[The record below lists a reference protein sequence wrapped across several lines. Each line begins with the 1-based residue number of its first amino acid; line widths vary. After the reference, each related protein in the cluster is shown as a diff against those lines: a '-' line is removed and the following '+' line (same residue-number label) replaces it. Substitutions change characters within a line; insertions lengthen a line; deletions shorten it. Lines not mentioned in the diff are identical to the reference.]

1 MRWPRKT
8 PPSPP
13 SDTTRTAAGP
23 VGVFQRLGD
32 FVVRWPWVV
41 IGFWVA
47 LAVLLP
53 PLFPKLTDV
62 TQKQP
67 ISALPASAPA
77 MVSNREMAKAFPKS
91 GTEDNVLLVLVTN
104 DKGLGPA
111 DEQVYRTLVDRLH
124 RDSHDVVMV
133 QDFVGT
139 PQLRETLSSQDGK
152 AWILPVGLAGDV
164 ASPEAIAAYT
174 RVADIV
180 RHSVAGTTVTAN
192 LTGTAATV
200 ADVIDVSVRDQL
212 RIEAAIVTL
221 LLMILLII
229 YRNPI
234 TMLLPLI
241 TIGVSL
247 AIAQTVLAGVSQLGL
262 AVSNQTLVFLSGM
275 IAGAGTDYAVFL
287 ISRYH
292 DYLRHGADSDQAVK
306 NALSSIGKVIAASAA
321 TVGVT
326 FLGMTF
332 TRLELFSTTGPA
344 LAIGIGVAFVAA
356 VTLLPAIIV
365 LTGRRGWIKPR
376 RELTTRFWRRSGIR
390 IVRRPKANLVAS
402 LTVLLILAGCL
413 GAVRYN
419 YDDRKALPQSVDSSR
434 GYAAMDR
441 HFSLSSM
448 IPQYLLIQSP
458 HDLRT
463 PKALADMEQMAQ
475 RISQLP
481 GIKAIR
487 GVTRPNGAPLEAAST
502 TRQAGEIGQR
512 LDDASLLIRDRNADL
527 DRLASGSD
535 QLADG
540 LNTLRDQITKLMSG
554 VGSLISA
561 LQSIKEQF
569 GGDTTFGQMGDADRL
584 IDGIRSLGDTLQK
597 TFGNLNGNLE
607 WVDPVVIALDGSP
620 YCDSN
625 PACGAARDQ
634 FRQLQTARNDGTLE
648 KLVGQLQ
655 STGPL
660 SNLSQTVSKLTQL
673 MTSLTGSMD
682 SMGSLGIGGSGGGQS
697 PLDNMQEGLDSLAD
711 GGRQVADGVQQL
723 VDQTKRMGSD
733 LGNASEFLLA
743 MKNDAATPSMAGF
756 YIPPQVLTSDD
767 FTKAATFFI
776 SADGHAARYLVET
789 EFSPFSTAAMD
800 EVNSV
805 TNTARGAQSNTALSD
820 ASISMTGYSAT
831 LSDARD
837 YYNHDIRFI
846 IALTIIV
853 VLLILIALLRA
864 IVAPMYLIGSVIIS
878 YLAALGIGVVVFQF
892 ILGQELHWSVP
903 GLAFIILVAM
913 GADYNMLLISRIRD
927 ESPRGIR
934 SGVIRTVGSTG
945 GVITAAGLIFA
956 ASMFGL
962 LFASI
967 STNVQI
973 GFVVGTGILLDTFLV
988 RTVTVPAMAVLVGR
1002 ANWWPSRWRPR
1013 PTSPAKPAEQVP
1025 ASDVG

>member
-1 MRWPRKT
+1 M
-8 PPSPP
+8 
-13 SDTTRTAAGP
+13 
-23 VGVFQRLGD
+23 
-32 FVVRWPWVV
+32 RWPWVV
-41 IGFWVA
+41 IGCWVA
-47 LAVLLP
+47 VAVFLP
-53 PLFPKLTDV
+53 PLFPNLAEV

-67 ISALPASAPA
+67 IFPLPASAPA
-77 MVSNREMAKAFPKS
+77 IVANQEMAEAFPKS
-91 GTEDNVLLVLVTN
+91 GTEDNVLLVLLTN
-104 DKGLGPA
+104 EKGLAPP

-124 RDSHDVVMV
+124 RDNQDVVML

-139 PQLRETLSSQDGK
+139 PALRETLSSQDGK
-152 AWILPVGLAGDV
+152 AWILPVGLAGDL
-164 ASPEAIAAYT
+164 ASPEANAAYS

-180 RHSVAGTTVTAN
+180 RNTVAGTTLTAN

-200 ADVIDVSVRDQL
+200 ADVIEVNVRDQV
-212 RIEAAIVTL
+212 RIEAAILTL
-221 LLMILLII
+221 LLVILLII

-247 AIAQTVLAGVSQLGL
+247 AIAQTVLAGVSLLGL
-262 AVSNQTLVFLSGM
+262 AVSSQTLVFLSGM

-306 NALSSIGKVIAASAA
+306 HALSSIGKVIAASAA

-402 LTVLLILAGCL
+402 LIVLLILAGCV
-413 GAVRYN
+413 GVVRYN
-419 YDDRKALPQSVDSSR
+419 YDDRKALPESVDSSI

-463 PKALADMEQMAQ
+463 PAALADMEQMAQ

-481 GIKAIR
+481 GITAVR

-502 TRQAGEIGQR
+502 TRQAGEIGKR
-512 LDDASLLIRDRNADL
+512 LDDASVLIKDRTDDL
-527 DRLASGSD
+527 NRLASGSD
-535 QLADG
+535 QMADSLA
-540 LNTLRDQITKLMSG
+540 TLRDQITKLMSG
-554 VGSLISA
+554 VGSLINGLTA
-561 LQSIKEQF
+561 IQSQF
-569 GGDTTFGQMGDADRL
+569 GGEMTFGQMGDADRL
-584 IDGIRSLGDTLQK
+584 IGGMRTLGDTLQA
-597 TFGNLNGNLE
+597 TFGNLAKNYE

-620 YCDSN
+620 YCDST
-625 PACGAARDQ
+625 PVCITARDQ
-634 FRQLQTARNDGTLE
+634 FRTLQTARNDGTLD
-648 KLVGQLQ
+648 KLASQLQ
-655 STGPL
+655 STGSL
-660 SNLSQTVSKLTQL
+660 SNLSQTVTKLTQS
-673 MTSLTGSMD
+673 MKSLGP
-682 SMGSLGIGGSGGGQS
+682 MGSFGLGGSGGSKS
-697 PLDNMQEGLDSLAD
+697 PLGNMQQGLDQLAD
-711 GGRQVADGVQQL
+711 GSRQLADGVQQL
-723 VDQTKRMGSD
+723 VDQTKRMGTD
-733 LGNASEFLLA
+733 LGDASTFLLA

-756 YIPPQVLTSDD
+756 YIPPQVLTSED
-767 FTKAATFFI
+767 FKNAAAFFI
-776 SADGHAARYLVET
+776 SADGHAARYLIET

-800 EVNSV
+800 QVNSI
-805 TNTARGAQSNTALSD
+805 TNTAREAQPNTVLAD

-831 LSDARD
+831 LRDARD
-837 YYNHDIRFI
+837 YYDHDIRFI
-846 IALTIIV
+846 IILTIVV
-853 VLLILIALLRA
+853 VLFILIALLRA
-864 IVAPMYLIGSVIIS
+864 IVAPLYLIGSVIIS

-927 ESPRGIR
+927 ESPHGIR

-967 STNVQI
+967 TTNVQI
-973 GFVVGTGILLDTFLV
+973 GFVVGIGILLDTFLV

-1013 PTSPAKPAEQVP
+1013 PRTPAKRAEQLP
-1025 ASDVG
+1025 APDPG